1 MVRTSSHVCSMVVQS
16 SQVRWGF
23 LLLPAMAVVAKRA
36 MRSRMIVMMRMLK
49 LALEKCGCG
58 CVVGVARGVW

>member
-1 MVRTSSHVCSMVVQS
+1 
-16 SQVRWGF
+16 
-23 LLLPAMAVVAKRA
+23 LLPAMAVVAKRA